1 MATSTWYPS
10 QSAKDMKENNSAV
23 ISLTDSMLETD
34 DFDSVA
40 TEPSKQADTSTSI
53 KGQDMM
59 REERKNDDPQ
69 GAFMDAVKTQMA
81 ETVWQTG
88 KQQARKVFDLYGN
101 IDLLRPYF
109 DVEPKTVVHRL
120 VLSLLPLR
128 PSGTAQK
135 AVGELYGP
143 LMIVFTLV
151 AILLMGMKDAGHTV
165 REGTLM
171 GSAIGIGFGYW
182 LLASGLYYGVSF
194 ICNTHITFL
203 QVLSLTGY
211 GMFSFCVV
219 LFLGTTLHSTMSH
232 TLFYTSWAI
241 LGGLS
246 SLRMVGVYLSRTK
259 GRSHKL
265 TIAVTVAALH
275 LLFLLYLHFAY
286 HKIVEDVAPMHH
298 AQVPTHNLIPKAPLN
313 QAVLAPVQFDLLDHG
328 ESHRDKVPVV
338 GNEAVKA
345 SPTEILPQRK
355 EAAVILEDNMTG
367 NKKIQPGLVTP
378 AVGKYKDG

>member
-1 MATSTWYPS
+1 M
-10 QSAKDMKENNSAV
+10 NNSAV
-23 ISLTDSMLETD
+23 INLTDSMLESD
-34 DFDSVA
+34 DLDA
-40 TEPSKQADTSTSI
+40 TAADPTRQPDASAS
-53 KGQDMM
+53 M
-59 REERKNDDPQ
+59 ERQEMPRVERNGEDPQ
-69 GAFMDAVKTQMA
+69 SAFMDAVKTQMA

-88 KQQARKVFDLYGN
+88 KQQARKVFDVYGN

-128 PSGTAQK
+128 PSSTPQK

-143 LMIVFTLV
+143 LMIVLTLV

-171 GSAIGIGFGYW
+171 GSAIGISFGYW
-182 LLASGLYYGVSF
+182 LLASGLFYGVSF

-211 GMFSFCVV
+211 GMFSFCIV
-219 LFLGTTLHSTMSH
+219 LFLGTTLHSAVSH

-265 TIAVTVAALH
+265 TIALTVAALH
-275 LLFLLYLHFAY
+275 LVFLLYLHFTY
-286 HKIVEDVAPMHH
+286 HKIVADVAPLHRP
-298 AQVPTHNLIPKAPLN
+298 QVPPHDLVPKAPQN
-313 QAVLAPVQFDLLDHG
+313 DAVLAPTQLDLPDRRG
-328 ESHRDKVPVV
+328 SSAEKVPLG
-338 GNEAVKA
+338 GNKA
-345 SPTEILPQRK
+345 ADAAPNDILPQPNDG
-355 EAAVILEDNMTG
+355 AIVAEDNMTG
-367 NKKIQPGLVTP
+367 NKKPKPGLVIPVQKEKETNT
-378 AVGKYKDG
+378 GDSKNTNNF